1 MAVAIQDFFGHIETF
16 FDYRKSIYEVSDQT
30 IRTNRIDLQLFK
42 DFVDKENY
50 SVIDGPTIMDF
61 QYYLKEKRHNAG
73 GSINRKIFTLRRY
86 AQHLRLVEVEEA
98 DTLPFKNILKIRRGY
113 RHRPQALTCGQVRRI
128 LDTIDRSTVL
138 GIRDYGIYALM
149 YLAGLRIGEVY
160 RLDLGSI
167 DLGKQTLT
175 VTGKGKRVRVL
186 HLQKELFQ
194 VLLECLKVRAA
205 FF

>member
-98 DTLPFKNILKIRRGY
+98 DTLPFKLKFLSQR
-113 RHRPQALTCGQVRRI
+113 T
-128 LDTIDRSTVL
+128 
-138 GIRDYGIYALM
+138 
-149 YLAGLRIGEVY
+149 
-160 RLDLGSI
+160 RLLNDSKML
-167 DLGKQTLT
+167 KNN
-175 VTGKGKRVRVL
+175 VTSHSCL
-186 HLQKELFQ
+186 H
-194 VLLECLKVRAA
+194 
-205 FF
+205 